1 MKDGAH
7 SRKGELQAS
16 KDYQRFVC
24 EVDDL
29 DTWMNDKLKIACDE
43 SYKDL
48 SNLPR
53 KIQKHQAF
61 ERELRANEG
70 QLRNINK
77 EADSLISENNN
88 AENVMRKTEA
98 LNKKWKDLVDQSL
111 MKGRCLEQAAAQR
124 DHNKSIQDAKS
135 KLVDLRNALESDDV
149 GHDLRSCRD
158 LIKRHELLETD
169 ITMWEQKITE
179 LVTSSEEM
187 AHEGHFDASNIR
199 KETADITNQIK
210 ELKAPIA
217 NRKKALEESLKY
229 HKFVFELDAEL
240 QWINERLPIAKSD
253 TYGQNLHEAQRLFKK
268 HKKLESEIE
277 GHLPNI
283 NKVHKFGMD
292 LIHEGHPEK
301 ERIQQLCN
309 DLNDAWAN
317 IENEVQNRSKKLEVS
332 LKTQQYLFEAG
343 EIETWLSE
351 RNNVL
356 RSADYGRDRE
366 SATKL
371 LTKHK
376 ALELELDTYAAI
388 VSEMSHTAAAMV
400 SANYPESKMIA
411 TKQQMIEKMLKS
423 LQKLASQRQVR
434 FMESLNRYEYFTEAN
449 ELEQWI
455 NEQEQA
461 VASDDYGQ
469 DFEHLQILQNKFDD
483 IKHHVESGTDRY
495 NKCIEFGKKLINND
509 SPYSSD
515 IETRQDQLQTSWRQL
530 LNSLSEREQKLYGAG
545 EIHRFHR
552 DVAEALF
559 RIHDKNSSLST
570 ELGKDLNSA
579 LSLIRKHEG
588 FENDLVALEAQ
599 LQVLVE
605 DSVRLQAKYPSNAT
619 AIAQQQS
626 NVIDSWNMLKEK
638 SMLRSDQLAASYDLQ
653 SFLSQVRDLLLWASN
668 LRAAL
673 EAEEHVSDAAGATA
687 LKIQHDAIYGE
698 IEAREDKFRS
708 LSELSDSMV
717 QTGHYAAQEVEEKC
731 TQLLDER
738 QKLHLAWNKKK
749 ILLEQKIDLFCF
761 LRDAKQIDNISSSQ
775 EATLSASD
783 FGNTTDEVENQI
795 KKHEAFEKLIQTQ
808 DEKVVLLQSHGR
820 KLIEQSHFDSNNISK
835 VLRNVIEH
843 RQKVIYLCGVRKQKL
858 QDALLHAQFVSDC
871 AEAETWI
878 NEKLKKLEMD
888 DYHTEVTSLE
898 DKIKK
903 LQKHQSLQAE
913 VSANEP
919 SIKQIQEKAN
929 ILIKKKH
936 ESSDEIRQAVGSV
949 LGCWRRLLDELAK
962 RGRGLEEA
970 QDILEFNNH
979 LDKLEA
985 WIRDKELMINANDT
999 GRDLEHCMA
1008 IRRKLDD
1015 VDSDMRV
1022 DDQRIK
1028 NINVLTDKLL
1038 SQGPKEVK
1046 NVQLRRE
1053 NLNSKWAA
1061 LQGALTAYRKL
1072 LGGAYEI
1079 HEFYR
1084 DVNDTLERINE
1095 KAVTMNSTDVGRDLN
1110 TVEGLLRK
1118 QEALERDMTAIE
1130 QKIVDHNSEAEKL
1143 ITKYSSRKEDILQ
1156 KLAEVEA
1163 NWASL
1168 KTATAKK
1175 SKLLKNAHILH
1186 KFMADVKEYGAWVN
1200 GIMNKME
1207 STPNP
1212 ATINDAESQLELHKE
1227 RKAEIDGRDE
1237 AYHSLKKHGLDL
1249 EKNKHM
1255 TKLGV
1260 ADLPKELS
1268 TLDDLHENL
1277 HNAWMT
1283 KLNQF
1288 KSVHQLQLFKAQ
1300 ADEIDSW
1307 LTKKEAFLNND
1318 DMGESYTAVELL
1330 IKKHLAFENL
1340 LNANQIDELHGQA
1353 KNLLNTSHGKSVRQ
1367 RLNEIDTRKEKL
1379 FNSSEE
1385 RKEKLNQSLQLQEFL
1400 RKLYEV
1406 EKWLNQKLQVVSD
1419 ENYREIHNLQ
1429 SKIQKQTAFDSEL
1442 EANIH
1447 RINEIM
1453 KEGEIL
1459 LDQKHYASEE
1469 IISQLE
1475 FLESEWKKLQELSQ
1489 EKKLR
1494 LGQAYEALIFDRNIT
1509 EFNKWIDEI
1518 ESLLSSE
1525 DYGKDL
1531 ASVENLI
1538 KKHDM
1543 LEADVA
1549 HHADTIEQYKKTN
1562 EDFLRRNHFMQEDIH
1577 EKVMAVTKRYHSLHE
1592 PISIRRENLEDS
1604 QMLNQFLRDME
1615 DELQFINEKMPLVSS
1630 TDLGTSLSTVQ
1641 SLQKKHQAV
1650 ETEIV
1655 SQEPIVSSLLQR
1667 GQQMIR
1673 DNHYAKPLVETSLT
1687 EFQQKLVNLRD
1698 LASIRRL
1705 RLLDAVES
1713 QIMYAEVNEAESWM
1727 KEKYPLLATSDF
1739 GKDID
1744 SVQTLQKKLDSLQRE
1759 LVAFKT
1765 NVEKI
1770 NNLAKGL
1777 LERNHFDS
1785 DNISKKR
1792 DNIISMY
1799 QELCGLAEKREHK
1812 LNESKKYYEF
1822 YREIEELHEFIGD
1835 QITVT
1840 ASEEYGTDV
1849 EHVEQLINQFDS
1861 FISNLGAN
1869 EHRVSACINKG
1880 NQLLTEENSYG
1891 EPIKKR
1897 MNETKELWDELKD
1910 LVNARKEALAGAKQV
1925 HVYDRTADETIGW
1938 INEKET
1944 AIIDEDYGQDLESI
1958 QSLIRKHSV
1967 FENELAAVKNQ
1978 VELVI
1983 REASKLADTFP
1994 DAKEHIEVKRDE
2006 TVDAWSDLVEKTQL
2020 RKDKLNQT
2028 EQLQEYFDNYRELM
2042 AWINEQ
2048 LANITAPELAT
2059 DVSGAEAQMKRL
2071 EEQKTEVNSRRNAFE
2086 NFYSKGNQLIANQH
2100 FLSNEIKQKI
2110 GVLHQR
2116 FGLLEHTVEERRK
2129 IYELNYDTRVFLREA
2144 DILESW
2150 MENRH
2155 SIVKDI
2161 QLGDSIPQT
2170 EDLLKKHDDFEKT
2183 VAAQEEKFNAV
2194 KRITML
2200 EELLKKQKE
2209 DEEAARRAEKERQ
2222 AKERLEQLKQK
2233 EVQRITQERQKI
2245 ENEKSS
2251 PVMKSPQQVINNN
2264 NSSVVS
2270 PPGLDTSLTPQQ
2282 EKLQVQKSNSAINF
2296 FGDRLRRGSEGNI
2309 KRAESMKTGPKPA
2322 KRTPS
2327 FTTRRRAQSFRKENK
2342 DSLLPPIE
2350 CQGMLERKHQLQS
2363 GGTKAPVRSWKTY
2376 HTILCGQLLCFFKD
2390 EENYYQQNAIT
2401 APINILDAKCEKA
2414 DDYTKRKHVL
2424 RLILKDNSEYLFLAP
2439 NEAEMNDWIT
2449 KISFH
2454 AKLPPSLQLTSYS
2467 ETLNQMT
2474 DAINNDS
2481 KAVVPSGAEVGD
2493 ASSLSSRTST
2503 PDSQRRAAD
2512 RTSSTPQKDFLLK
2525 QKEMRER
2532 EERDQTVQP
2541 HTGQMEK
2548 PPIPPRGAPPTPMR
2562 QSSLTMEPP
2571 PVQLRNRNSGEPN
2584 KWI

>member
-1 MKDGAH
+1 MA
-7 SRKGELQAS
+7 
-16 KDYQRFVC
+16 
-24 EVDDL
+24 EVEDL
-29 DTWMNDKLKIACDE
+29 GMWMNDKMKIAGDE
-43 SYKDL
+43 NYKDL

-77 EADSLISENNN
+77 DADALIAVANN
-88 AENVMRKTEA
+88 ANRVEKKRTT
-98 LNKKWKDLVDQSL
+98 LNQKWKDLINQSL
-111 MKGRCLEQAAAQR
+111 FKGKCLEQAAAQR
-124 DHNKSIQDAKS
+124 DHNRSIQDAKD
-135 KLVDLRNALESDDV
+135 KIQDLRNSLESDDV
-149 GHDLRSCRD
+149 GDDLRSCRD
-158 LIKRHELLETD
+158 LIKRHDILETD

-179 LVTSSEEM
+179 LVTSSDEM
-187 AHEGHFDASNIR
+187 AHEGHFDATNIH
-199 KETADITNQIK
+199 KETADIKQQIQ
-210 ELKAPIA
+210 ELKDPMDS
-217 NRKKALEESLKY
+217 RKRVLEESLKY

-283 NKVHKFGMD
+283 QKTLKCGTE
-292 LIHEGHPEK
+292 LIKEKHPEK
-301 ERIQQLCN
+301 KNIRKLC
-309 DLNDAWAN
+309 DKLNDAWTN
-317 IENEVQNRSKKLEVS
+317 IDNEAQSRSKRLEVS

-351 RNNVL
+351 RHNLL
-356 RSADYGRDRE
+356 RSTDYGRDRE

-376 ALELELDTYAAI
+376 ALELELDTYAGI

-400 SANYPESKMIA
+400 AAKYPESKMIS

-434 FMESLNRYEYFTEAN
+434 FMESLNRFEYFSEAD

-461 VASDDYGQ
+461 VTSDEYGQ
-469 DFEHLQILQNKFDD
+469 DYEHLQILQNKFDD

-509 SPYSSD
+509 SPYSSE
-515 IETRQDQLQTSWRQL
+515 IEGRQDRLQESWQRL

-570 ELGKDLNSA
+570 ELGKDLNAA

-605 DSVRLQAKYPSNAT
+605 DSVRLQAKYPSNAD
-619 AIAQQQS
+619 AIVQQQS

-638 SMLRSDQLAASYDLQ
+638 SILRSDQLAASYDLQ
-653 SFLSQVRDLLLWASN
+653 SFLSQARDLLLWASN
-668 LRAAL
+668 LRASL

-698 IEAREDKFRS
+698 IEAREDKFRT

-738 QKLHLAWNKKK
+738 QRLHLAWKKKK

-783 FGNTTDEVENQI
+783 FGNSIEEVENQI
-795 KKHEAFEKLIQTQ
+795 KKHDAFEKLIQTQ
-808 DEKVVLLQSHGR
+808 DEKVALLQNHGR
-820 KLIEQSHFDSNNISK
+820 KLIEQSHYDSGNISK
-835 VLRNVIEH
+835 VLRNVIER
-843 RQKVIYLCGVRKQKL
+843 RQKVINLCSIRKQKL
-858 QDALLHAQFVSDC
+858 FDALLYVQFVRDC
-871 AEAETWI
+871 AEAESWI
-878 NEKLKKLEMD
+878 NEKLKKLEVD
-888 DYHTEVTSLE
+888 DNYMEVTSLE

-913 VSANEP
+913 VTANEP
-919 SIKQIQEKAN
+919 RIKEIQDKAN
-929 ILIKKKH
+929 TLIKKKH
-936 ESSDEIRQAVGSV
+936 ESSDEIRQGVGNV
-949 LGCWRRLLDELAK
+949 LNCWRKLLDELAK

-985 WIRDKELMINANDT
+985 WIRDKELMINASDT

-1008 IRRKLDD
+1008 LRRKLDD

-1022 DDQRIK
+1022 DDQRIR

-1046 NVQLRRE
+1046 NVQQRRQ
-1053 NLNSKWAA
+1053 NLNSKWSA
-1061 LQGALTAYRKL
+1061 LQGALTAYRAL
-1072 LGGAYEI
+1072 LGGAYDI
-1079 HEFYR
+1079 HVFIR
-1084 DVNDTLERINE
+1084 DANDTLERINE
-1095 KAVTMNSTDVGRDLN
+1095 KALTMNSEDVGRDLN
-1110 TVEGLLRK
+1110 AVESLLRK

-1130 QKIVDHNSEAEKL
+1130 QKIGDHNKEAHKL
-1143 ITKYSSRKEDILQ
+1143 TQKYGSRKDDIDNKMSEVHESWTALQ
-1156 KLAEVEA
+1156 V
-1163 NWASL
+1163 
-1168 KTATAKK
+1168 ATAKK
-1175 SKLLKNAHILH
+1175 RQLLKNANILH
-1186 KFMADVKEYGAWVN
+1186 KFATEVKEYEAWVN
-1200 GIMNKME
+1200 DILKKLA
-1207 STPNP
+1207 SSPNP
-1212 ATINDAESQLELHKE
+1212 TTISDSESQLELHKE

-1237 AYHSLKKHGLDL
+1237 TYNMLKRHGQQLIND
-1249 EKNKHM
+1249 EEMAKM
-1255 TKLGV
+1255 TV
-1260 ADLPKELS
+1260 INVSKELS
-1268 TLDDLHENL
+1268 VLEEHHKNL
-1277 HNAWMT
+1277 HNAWQT
-1283 KLNQF
+1283 KLNQLENA
-1288 KSVHQLQLFKAQ
+1288 HQVQLFKAQ
-1300 ADEIDSW
+1300 LEEIDVW

-1318 DMGESYTAVELL
+1318 DLGDSFVAVESL
-1330 IKKHLAFENL
+1330 IKKHQAFE
-1340 LNANQIDELHGQA
+1340 
-1353 KNLLNTSHGKSVRQ
+1353 KLLNTNQIEELKDFASNLLSTSHGQFVKQ
-1367 RLNEIDTRKEKL
+1367 RLDEIDARKAKL
-1379 FNSSEE
+1379 IKMSQDRAN
-1385 RKEKLNQSLQLQEFL
+1385 KLKQSLQLQEFL

-1406 EKWLNQKLQVVSD
+1406 EKWLHQKLQVASD

-1442 EANIH
+1442 EANID
-1447 RINEIM
+1447 RINEVI
-1453 KEGEIL
+1453 KEGEL
-1459 LDQKHYASEE
+1459 LVDQKHFASEE
-1469 IISQLE
+1469 IITQLE
-1475 FLESEWKKLQELSQ
+1475 LLESEWKKLQQMSQ

-1494 LGQAYEALIFDRNIT
+1494 LSQAHDALIFDRNVSD
-1509 EFNKWIDEI
+1509 FNKWMDEV
-1518 ESLLSSE
+1518 ESHLSSE

-1531 ASVENLI
+1531 ASVNNLI
-1538 KKHDM
+1538 KKHAM

-1549 HHADTIEQYKKTN
+1549 HHVEIVDGFKKTN
-1562 EDFLRRNHFMQEDIH
+1562 EAFRRSNHFLQENIH
-1577 EKVMAVTKRYHSLHE
+1577 EKVMALTKRYNSLHE
-1592 PISIRRENLEDS
+1592 PISIRHDNLEDAL
-1604 QMLNQFLRDME
+1604 MLHQFLRDLE
-1615 DELQFINEKMPLVSS
+1615 DELQFIEEKMPLAAS

-1641 SLQKKHQAV
+1641 RLQKKHQAL
-1650 ETEIV
+1650 ETEIS

-1673 DNHYAKPLVETSLT
+1673 DDHYAKATVESSLND
-1687 EFQQKLVNLRD
+1687 FQKKLLNLRD

-1713 QIMYAEVNEAESWM
+1713 QILYAEVTEAESWM
-1727 KEKYPLLATSDF
+1727 KEKKPMLATQDF
-1739 GKDID
+1739 GKDND
-1744 SVQTLQKKLDSLQRE
+1744 SVQVLQKKLESLQRE

-1765 NVEKI
+1765 SVTKI
-1770 NNLAKGL
+1770 ETLAKGL
-1777 LERNHFDS
+1777 LERHHFDS
-1785 DNISKKR
+1785 ENIANKR
-1792 DNIISMY
+1792 DNIRDMY
-1799 QELCGLAEKREHK
+1799 NELCVLAEKRDLK
-1812 LNESKKYYEF
+1812 LSESKKYIEF
-1822 YREIEELHEFIGD
+1822 NREVEELHEFIGD

-1849 EHVEQLINQFDS
+1849 EHIEQLIAQFDS
-1861 FISNLGAN
+1861 FISNLAAN
-1869 EHRVSACINKG
+1869 EHRVSGCINKG

-1891 EPIKKR
+1891 DRIKEKIV
-1897 MNETKELWDELKD
+1897 ETKQLWDELKD

-1925 HVYDRTADETIGW
+1925 HVYDRIADETISW

-1944 AIIDEDYGQDLESI
+1944 AILDEDYGQDLESI
-1958 QSLIRKHSV
+1958 QSLIRNHAV
-1967 FENELAAVKNQ
+1967 FESELGAVKNQ
-1978 VELVI
+1978 VEMVI
-1983 REASKLADTFP
+1983 KEASKLADTFP

-2020 RKDKLNQT
+2020 RKEKLHQT

-2048 LANITAPELAT
+2048 LANITAPDLAT
-2059 DVSGAEAQMKRL
+2059 DVSGAEAQIRVLDEHK
-2071 EEQKTEVNSRRNAFE
+2071 EEVNSRRDAFE

-2110 GVLHQR
+2110 GILHQR
-2116 FGLLEHTVEERRK
+2116 FSLLESTVCERQK
-2129 IYELNYDTRVFLREA
+2129 IYELNYDTRMFLREA
-2144 DILESW
+2144 EVLENW
-2150 MENRH
+2150 MDNRH
-2155 SIVKDI
+2155 TIVKDV
-2161 QLGDSIPQT
+2161 QLGDSIPQI
-2170 EDLLKKHDDFEKT
+2170 EDLIKRHDDFEKT

-2200 EELLKKQKE
+2200 EQLLKKQKE
-2209 DEEAARRAEKERQ
+2209 DEEAARRAEKDRL

-2233 EVQRITQERQKI
+2233 EVQRITQERSKMD
-2245 ENEKSS
+2245 NEKSQQN
-2251 PVMKSPQQVINNN
+2251 MKSPQHVPINMNN
-2264 NSSVVS
+2264 GTQNATTEVKSPAHAPVS
-2270 PPGLDTSLTPQQ
+2270 
-2282 EKLQVQKSNSAINF
+2282 KSNSVTNF
-2296 FGDRLRRGSEGNI
+2296 IGDRLRRGSEGNI

-2363 GGTKAPVRSWKTY
+2363 GGTKAPVRSWKSY

-2414 DDYTKRKHVL
+2414 DDYTKKRNVF
-2424 RLILKDNSEYLFLAP
+2424 RVALKDNSEYLFLAP
-2439 NEAEMNDWIT
+2439 NEIEMNDWIN

-2467 ETLNQMT
+2467 ETLNKMNDGSGSPDAKDHGT
-2474 DAINNDS
+2474 D
-2481 KAVVPSGAEVGD
+2481 V
-2493 ASSLSSRTST
+2493 SSLSSRTST
-2503 PDSQRRAAD
+2503 PDTQRKAAD
-2512 RTSSTPQKDFLLK
+2512 RHSSTPQKDFLLK

-2532 EERDQTVQP
+2532 EERENLVQP

-2548 PPIPPRGAPPTPMR
+2548 PPIPPRGAPPATPQR
-2562 QSSLTMEPP
+2562 QSSLSGDQM
-2571 PVQLRNRNSGEPN
+2571 RHRNSG
-2584 KWI
+2584 KILF